1 MAGGKGARSASEAAS
16 CSCRGTVGQGTPT
29 ARWLAETTGS
39 RPSGVVDYVVDA
51 EFIDGDLE
59 IDLVSLAVVA
69 DDGRKLLDAVSNE
82 FDLSRA
88 NDFFHHSAP
97 AAGGAR

>member
-1 MAGGKGARSASEAAS
+1 MHLAD
-16 CSCRGTVGQGTPT
+16 
-29 ARWLAETTGS
+29 ARWARDAYRSVAG
-39 RPSGVVDYVVDA
+39 RDDGIKPNGVVDYVVDA

-69 DDGRKLLDAVSNE
+69 DDGREFYAVSNE
-82 FDLSRA
+82 FDPSRA

>member
-1 MAGGKGARSASEAAS
+1 
-16 CSCRGTVGQGTPT
+16 
-29 ARWLAETTGS
+29 
-39 RPSGVVDYVVDA
+39 VVDYVVDA

-69 DDGRKLLDAVSNE
+69 DDGREFYAVSNE
-82 FDLSRA
+82 FDPSRA